1 MFCTNCG
8 KELPE
13 NALFCPSCG
22 KSIFLSPATSP
33 VSSQTTPIADINQ
46 QNTMVF
52 TVGTIALRNEF
63 CYSKM
68 PRFTPVSSS
77 NGNYASR

>member
-22 KSIFLSPATSP
+22 KSIFLSL
-33 VSSQTTPIADINQ
+33 
-46 QNTMVF
+46 
-52 TVGTIALRNEF
+52 LRQVLF
-63 CYSKM
+63 HLKLH
-68 PRFTPVSSS
+68 P
-77 NGNYASR
+77 